1 MLKENRVKK
10 APLASISIGNI
21 FKKLAENYIIPMG
34 FIIEQENKNHIILV
48 RNEGGFEFCIYF
60 KTNFEEVDNTYTS
73 FQRYQLYYQFER
85 DTGKIDTAE
94 MWVGGNENELTNDVL
109 DMLNILDKDLD
120 FKLNESTQRLNEKK
134 LWGSLESQ
142 NKKALKSIEDQLKI
156 FTKALEKVKGK
167 GEEILLDA
175 DLSEE
180 DLDHP
185 IKSFKADA
193 LKQIAKAQA
202 AIELE
207 NALKSTKTQLEK
219 AQGILSDPKYKE
231 ICKEIDDNTGLF
243 GGSKGKLK
251 AKGDDGEEIDV
262 TSKTVGKVVK
272 EETLNEFNFK
282 KKEKK
287 DVTEDLKYFKKKTK
301 ELSEYVEAAA
311 TVMELLEKD
320 PDMKKVTDEFGMKF
334 DGVLGKMAAVGMVLK
349 LAGGLGVPGVGLIG
363 TALASGS
370 VITRNGK
377 GILKTLKGNGSFA
390 QKLWDIAPKVA
401 GMYFAA
407 SGLKNTMGNI
417 SNIVDTEDVPD
428 EELDN
433 EEDFE
438 DEEDLENEDSEE
450 ELDAEDEEDLEDD
463 SEEDEDSDDEDE
475 EDSEEDK
482 EDEEEY
488 VKDIQGQAE
497 AKPGDIFKREDGTK
511 IKLTAADI
519 KWAKKILKQEPD
531 MGEATA
537 EDTEDM
543 SDPNPVLD
551 SENVVD
557 DSEDEIPE
565 DDGSEEDEIPE
576 EDEAERNEAAQE
588 IEEKNQEIEEQ
599 RKEIIEDT
607 EETGDEI
614 VKADGDTEE
623 KANAIEGLVREAGE
637 KQTDEEDKKWDDFAT
652 EKEGK
657 TNYYSAYKPSVN
669 GGSLHY
675 DGKNWHG
682 FYNPKDKTVGVSIVD
697 NKGVNHYFFNGKEV
711 SGNELAEKAN
721 YLTGNGIGY
730 DVKNVLRIGDKNG
743 AFKSEILHPE
753 KDVYY
758 DSNFLTKPLLR
769 DSEGAILTKSK
780 EIEDALLRQFNPK
793 TGKSK
798 ILSEPIV

>member
-48 RNEGGFEFCIYF
+48 RNEEGFEFCIYF

-109 DMLNILDKDLD
+109 DMLNILDKNLD
-120 FKLNESTQRLNEKK
+120 FKLNESIQRLNEKK

-142 NKKALKSIEDQLKI
+142 NKKALKSIEDQLKT

-193 LKQIAKAQA
+193 LKKIAKAQA

-219 AQGILSDPKYKE
+219 ARGILSDPKYKE

-287 DVTEDLKYFKKKTK
+287 DVTEDLEYFKKKTK
-301 ELSEYVEAAA
+301 ELSKYVEAAA

-417 SNIVDTEDVPD
+417 SNIVDTEEVPD
-428 EELDN
+428 EELD
-433 EEDFE
+433 
-438 DEEDLENEDSEE
+438 DEEDLDDEDSEE
-450 ELDAEDEEDLEDD
+450 LDDGDEEDLGDD
-463 SEEDEDSDDEDE
+463 SEDDEIPE
-475 EDSEEDK
+475 EGPE

-488 VKDIQGQAE
+488 VKDIQGQADAE
-497 AKPGDIFKREDGTK
+497 PGDIFKREDGTK

-565 DDGSEEDEIPE
+565 DDDEIPEDNSEDDEIPE
-576 EDEAERNEAAQE
+576 EDDSAERDEAVQE

-599 RKEIIEDT
+599 QKEIIEDT
-607 EETGDEI
+607 EETGNEI
-614 VKADGDTEE
+614 VETDGDTKE
-623 KANAIEGLVREAGE
+623 KANALEMLVKE
-637 KQTDEEDKKWDDFAT
+637 KGKEQTDSEDKYWDKVAEKARDKEEAYIYLAHKPT
-652 EKEGK
+652 ENE
-657 TNYYSAYKPSVN
+657 
-669 GGSLHY
+669 GSLHY

-682 FYNPKDKTVGVSIVD
+682 FYNPKDGTVGVSIVD
-697 NKGVNHYFFNGKEV
+697 NKGVNHYFLNGKEV
-711 SGNELAEKAN
+711 SGNELVKKAK
-721 YLTGNGIGY
+721 YLNGSGIG
-730 DVKNVLRIGDKNG
+730 VSLFRAGDKNG
-743 AFKSEILHPE
+743 AFKLEILHPE
-753 KDVYY
+753 KDINY
-758 DSNFLTKPLLR
+758 DNYNFRKPLLV
-769 DSEGAILTKSK
+769 DSEGAVLTRSK
-780 EIEDALLRQFNPK
+780 EIEKSLMQRFNPK
-793 TGKSK
+793 TGESK